1 MSPSSNLEGIRGEGK
16 LAPQKALILGLQHT
30 FTMFGATVLVPI
42 LTGMNISVAL
52 FMAGVGTLLFHLLT
66 KGKVPAFLGSSFA
79 FILPIQVVAASEG
92 LAYAQ
97 GGIVISGLVY
107 LAIAVLIHFFGTQ
120 KIMAFF
126 PPIVTG
132 PIIMVIGLKL
142 APVAIA
148 NASEDWLLAFIV
160 FAIVTALSIYAKGF
174 LRVVP
179 VIVGLIATYLI
190 AIVLKRVDFAAVN
203 EAKILALP
211 AFTMAKFSL
220 QSTITIA
227 PLALVTMI
235 EHVGDVVAIGATV
248 NKDFSKDPGLARTLL
263 GDGLATSLSAMF
275 GGPANTTYSENTGVL
290 ALTGVWNPLIMRIAA
305 VMAMLLGLFPKVG
318 AVIQSIPLGIIGG
331 VSILLFGM
339 IAAVGI
345 RTVVEHRIDFAKPRN
360 LIIAAVILV
369 LGLGGASLPLS
380 IGEFHLTLEGMALA
394 AIAGI
399 VLNQI
404 LRDSESAN

>member
-1 MSPSSNLEGIRGEGK
+1 
-16 LAPQKALILGLQHT
+16 
-30 FTMFGATVLVPI
+30 MFGATVLVPI
-42 LTGMNISVAL
+42 LTGMDISVAL

-79 FILPIQVVAASEG
+79 FIIPIQVVAASEG

-97 GGIVISGLVY
+97 GGIVIAGLVY
-107 LAIAVLIHFFGTQ
+107 LVIAVLIYFFGTER
-120 KIMAFF
+120 IMAFF

-142 APVAIA
+142 APVAIT

-174 LRVVP
+174 LKVVP
-179 VIVGLIATYLI
+179 VIVGLITTYVI
-190 AIVLKRVDFAAVN
+190 AILLKRVDFSAVEAAKVI
-203 EAKILALP
+203 AIP
-211 AFTMAKFSL
+211 SFQMAKFSL
-220 QSTITIA
+220 QSTMTIA
-227 PLALVTMI
+227 PLAMVTMI
-235 EHVGDVVAIGATV
+235 EHIGDVVAIGATV
-248 NKDFSKDPGLARTLL
+248 NKDFAKDPGLFRTLL

-290 ALTGVWNPLIMRIAA
+290 ALTGVSNPIIMRIAA
-305 VMAMLLGLFPKVG
+305 CMAILLGLFPKVG
-318 AVIQSIPLGIIGG
+318 AVIFSIPLGIIGG

-339 IAAVGI
+339 ISAVGI
-345 RTVVEHRIDFAKPRN
+345 RTVVENKIDFTQPRN

-369 LGLGGASLPLS
+369 LGLGGASLPIQLGDINLS
-380 IGEFHLTLEGMALA
+380 LEGMALA

-399 VLNQI
+399 LLNLI
-404 LRDSESAN
+404 LKEEKKVQ